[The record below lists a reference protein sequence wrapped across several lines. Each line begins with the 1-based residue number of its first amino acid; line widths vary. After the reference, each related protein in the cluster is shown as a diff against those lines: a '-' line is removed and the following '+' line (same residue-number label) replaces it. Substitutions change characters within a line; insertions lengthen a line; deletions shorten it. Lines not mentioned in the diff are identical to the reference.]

1 MQLTNAGTIGRA
13 LLHRFGSC
21 TRGTTSIE
29 YGLIAALVCVGMLV
43 GLKALG
49 VGTSSSW
56 GNTSNSLV
64 NAMK

>member
-1 MQLTNAGTIGRA
+1 MLTKVGTIGRT
-13 LLHRFGSC
+13 LLQRFNSC

-43 GLKALG
+43 GVKALG
-49 VGTSSSW
+49 VGNSSSW
-56 GNTSNSLV
+56 SNTSNSIV

>member
-1 MQLTNAGTIGRA
+1 MQLTKVATTGRA
-13 LLHRFGSC
+13 LLLRFAGC
-21 TRGTTSIE
+21 TRGATSIE

-49 VGTSSSW
+49 VGTAGSW
-56 GNTSNSLV
+56 TNTSNSLV